1 MLYGTTALKPHP
13 VNQKLYGAETI
24 PQDFIDSIKENG
36 ILEPLVIKRDGTIIS
51 GHRRWLTAKALNME
65 SVPVRVL
72 EFENELDEREAIIT
86 FNKQREKTFSQKMAE
101 AEELEAIERERARE
115 RQREAGVANLPTVSS
130 GNVSLT
136 HEDKGQT
143 RDKVAEAVGLGSGR
157 TYETAKKVWEAAKK
171 GDETAKKL
179 VEELDSGKTTVHAAY
194 KAVVKENEKQERK
207 RAAEA
212 AEQQIAAAPKRT
224 IEVQPG
230 DWWRLGHHL
239 LFCGDTSSDVFVE
252 RMPSV
257 PFAFADPPYNAG
269 VAEWDEGFEWRHDWL
284 IEKAQVVVV
293 TPGTNSIFR
302 FARTTRMPYR
312 WSLACW
318 IDNGM
323 TRGALGFANWI
334 YAALFAKGDVY
345 RNAQDFV
352 RVSIKASESGET
364 QHKGRKPSEFIAWLI
379 GLFTKQGDSVI
390 DPFLGSGTT
399 LLVAESMG
407 RICYGGEI
415 NPEFCAEIIARWES
429 MTGLRA
435 EVIARGAHALR
446 TG

>member
-1 MLYGTTALKPHP
+1 MLYETTMLKPHP
-13 VNQKLYGAETI
+13 VNRKLYGVETI
-24 PQDFIDSIKENG
+24 SQDFIDSIKEKG

-101 AEELEAIERERARE
+101 AEELEAIERERARR
-115 RQREAGVANLPTVSS
+115 RQAHGQTAPGKNAS
-130 GNVSLT
+130 GNISVS
-136 HEDKGQT
+136 DKGET
-143 RDKVAEAVGLGSGR
+143 RDKVAAAVGLGSGR
-157 TYETAKKVWEAAKK
+157 TYDKATKVWEAAKK
-171 GDETAKKL
+171 GDETAKK
-179 VEELDSGKTTVHAAY
+179 VIAELDEGKITINAAY
-194 KAVVKENEKQERK
+194 KAVVKEAERK
-207 RAAEA
+207 EKEQASEQAEKHL
-212 AEQQIAAAPKRT
+212 AAPLKRS
-224 IEVQPG
+224 VQVSPG
-230 DWWRLGHHL
+230 EWWQLGRHV
-239 LFCGDTSSDVFVE
+239 LFCGDTSTEEFVS
-252 RMPSV
+252 RMPKV

-269 VAEWDEGFEWRHDWL
+269 AADWDKDFAWRHDWL
-284 IEKAQVVVV
+284 AEKADIAVV
-293 TPGTNSIFR
+293 TPGTNSIFS
-302 FARTTRMPYR
+302 FARTTQMPYK
-312 WSLACW
+312 WSIACW

-323 TRGALGFANWI
+323 TRGALGFSNWI
-334 YAALFAKGDVY
+334 YAALFTKGTVHRD
-345 RNAQDFV
+345 AQDFV
-352 RVSIKASESGET
+352 RVSIKTSETGET
-364 QHKGRKPSEFIAWLI
+364 DHKGRKPSEFIAWLI

-446 TG
+446 AG